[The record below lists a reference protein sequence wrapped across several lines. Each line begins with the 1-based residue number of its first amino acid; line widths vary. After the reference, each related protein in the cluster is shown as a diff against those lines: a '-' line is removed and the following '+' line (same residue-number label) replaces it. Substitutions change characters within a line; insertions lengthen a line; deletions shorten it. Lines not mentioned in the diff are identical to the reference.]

1 MSAAFDAR
9 FLEHPAFS
17 SFDGVGE
24 RLCALGHFPEPYEL
38 SSLAPAN
45 SGEETLGFEFERE
58 DAARV
63 RAAGSFDR
71 YIAASGRVP
80 TRPGSYHDLCGALVW
95 LHFPRLKTAIHELQ
109 LSAPD
114 SARGP
119 SQNAATHLDESGVL
133 VASSERAVFHAL
145 ARLEWPELFWQRR
158 AELLETTR
166 FVGFGHG
173 LLDALRAPHPGLLG
187 MALFVLVGPA
197 ELALSPPRFRQV
209 LDRELARR
217 LADFLREP
225 ARLRPLPLLGIPGWS
240 REQSPEFYGN
250 ERYFRRARQR
260 PRSEAELSYLTLR

>member
-1 MSAAFDAR
+1 MSAPFDAQ

-17 SFDGVGE
+17 SFDGAGE
-24 RLCALGHFPEPYEL
+24 RLRGLGHFPEPHEL
-38 SSLAPAN
+38 RTLAPAS
-45 SGEETLGFEFERE
+45 SGEHNPWFEFELE
-58 DAARV
+58 DPARV

-71 YIAASGRVP
+71 YIAASGRIP

-114 SARGP
+114 GARSP
-119 SQNAATHLDESGVL
+119 RQNAATHLDESGVL
-133 VASSERAVFHAL
+133 VASSELAVFQAL
-145 ARLEWPELFWQRR
+145 ARLEWSELFWQRR
-158 AELLETTR
+158 TELLETTR

-187 MALFVLVGPA
+187 MALFVLVSPA
-197 ELALSPPRFRQV
+197 ELALPPAQFRQL
-209 LDRELARR
+209 LDRELALR

-225 ARLRPLPLLGIPGWS
+225 AQLRPLPVLGVPGWS

-260 PRSEAELSYLTLR
+260 PRPEEQLAYLALC